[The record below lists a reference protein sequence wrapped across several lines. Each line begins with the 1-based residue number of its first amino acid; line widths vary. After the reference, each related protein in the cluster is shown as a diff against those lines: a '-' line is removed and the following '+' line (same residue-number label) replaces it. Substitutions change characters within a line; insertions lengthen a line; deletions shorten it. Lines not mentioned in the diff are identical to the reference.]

1 MSSLQELKD
10 KHKKYL
16 ALVEQ
21 SQRRYSEAKLQAEK
35 AAEEY
40 QTLLNDWKAM
50 ERSIRSLEE
59 IHKAR

>member
-1 MSSLQELKD
+1 MTSLQELKD
-10 KHKKYL
+10 RLKEYL
-16 ALVEQ
+16 ELVEQ

-40 QTLLNDWKAM
+40 QTLSNDYKALR
-50 ERSIRSLEE
+50 RSIESLEE